1 MLCDVSLSVRSSQQ
15 AAVVFKVIL
24 EVMVRIVL
32 TIIIAPLPLALYRDF
47 KAAFQDHLDGQSI
60 SGPIERAPI
69 FTAHPR
75 DSLAGPTRA
84 RSHPI

>member
-24 EVMVRIVL
+24 EVTVWVTL
-32 TIIIAPLPLALYRDF
+32 TIIIAPFPLALYRGF

-60 SGPIERAPI
+60 SGPIERAPL

-75 DSLAGPTRA
+75 DPLAGPTRA